1 MKWISVV
8 ILACFFCVTDANAS
22 ARDSKTI
29 QITVNLL
36 TITENGRAMR
46 IELCKRAKYRDY
58 PVCEEF
64 AAQSSLSSSV
74 SVSSSGIEDD
84 SANGILPQVGTQLL
98 GEGSQDSEQSIQV
111 ALMAS
116 MLTFSDEA
124 AGNSAPQRVQF
135 LSALL
140 DLESADAL
148 GIAQTN
154 DLFIDE
160 FAADTLVT
168 ISGI

>member
-8 ILACFFCVTDANAS
+8 ILACFFCVTDANAG
-22 ARDSKTI
+22 ARDSTTI

-36 TITENGRAMR
+36 TITENGRAKR

-58 PVCEEF
+58 PVCEDLTSQGSL
-64 AAQSSLSSSV
+64 ASSSIASSLSA
-74 SVSSSGIEDD
+74 EDD
-84 SANGILPQVGTQLL
+84 STRGVLPSVGSR
-98 GEGSQDSEQSIQV
+98 GSEGSQQSTQI

-124 AGNSAPQRVQF
+124 AGTSAPQRVQF
-135 LSALL
+135 LAALL

-148 GIAQTN
+148 GMAQTN